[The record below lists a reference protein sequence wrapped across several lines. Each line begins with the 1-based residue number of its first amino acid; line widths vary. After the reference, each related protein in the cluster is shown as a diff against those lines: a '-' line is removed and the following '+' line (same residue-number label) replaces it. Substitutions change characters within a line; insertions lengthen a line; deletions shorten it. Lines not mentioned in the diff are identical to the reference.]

1 MCGIAG
7 IIGADAPA
15 RVARMTAAL
24 GHRGPDDQ
32 GTWQEPGIALGHR
45 RLSIIDL
52 SAAGHQPM
60 IDGDLV
66 ITYNGEIYN
75 FRELRATLGG
85 EWRSDSDT
93 EVLLRLYREHG
104 ERCVTMLE
112 GMFAF
117 AIWDRRRQ
125 RLFAARD
132 PLGIKPFHYRVD
144 GATLAFASELKA
156 LACVWNDPVDPT
168 AIHDFLAYGYVPAP
182 KTVYGRVAKLPAAHT
197 LVWERGRIEIARY
210 WEPSAQLR
218 VSEPHAARAGL
229 DALLARVVQ
238 DQLLADV
245 PVGVF
250 LSSGI
255 DSATVSYYAHTVRT
269 FTLGFDRAARSEAA
283 GARALA
289 AHFGLA
295 HLEATAGRVDLA
307 EALATVPRVYDE
319 PFGDSGAWST
329 YLVCKLARPHV
340 TVALSG
346 EGGDELFCGYPRY
359 WQARTG
365 RGWLQRL
372 LTPLLPPLSRAA
384 FSLARRSVDGPEGCL
399 ALMGN
404 LGTRQLRALLT
415 GAYLPSG
422 YDSAWFYRQHWRAD
436 LHPVQRMRWL
446 DLHTNLPEGLLV
458 KLDRASMAHSL
469 EVRPPLLDR
478 RLIEYVL
485 GVHPDLLVS
494 RAEQRGKLLLR
505 SLMAPRV
512 PPGHLER
519 PKSGFGLPV
528 HAWAR
533 QSSTVVAAAI
543 GRLRAA
549 GILRCTVPPGFRR
562 IWPLLVLDRWVASH

>member
-7 IIGADAPA
+7 VIGEDAQL
-15 RVARMTAAL
+15 RVERMTAAL

-32 GTWQEPGIALGHR
+32 GEWHEPGIALGHR

-52 SAAGHQPM
+52 SPAGHQPM
-60 IDGDLV
+60 HDGELV

-75 FRELRATLGG
+75 FRELRAALGG
-85 EWRSDSDT
+85 EFRSDSDT
-93 EVLLRLYREHG
+93 EVLLRLYRVYG
-104 ERCVTMLE
+104 DACVSMLE

-117 AIWDRRRQ
+117 AIWDRRRR

-156 LACVWNDPVDPT
+156 LTRVWKDPVDPT

-197 LVWERGRIEIARY
+197 LVWERGRIEVARY
-210 WEPSAQLR
+210 WEPSAAVR
-218 VSEPHAARAGL
+218 IHEPREARAGL
-229 DALLARVVQ
+229 DRLLAQVVTE
-238 DQLLADV
+238 QLVADV

-255 DSATVSYYAHTVRT
+255 DSATVSYYAKAVRT
-269 FTLGFDRAARSEAA
+269 FTLGFDRAQRSESD

-289 AHFGLA
+289 AHLGLE
-295 HLEATAGRVDLA
+295 HLEATAGGLDLE
-307 EALATVPRVYDE
+307 EAVATVPRIYDE
-319 PFGDSGAWST
+319 PFGDSGAWSA

-359 WQARTG
+359 WDNRDGGGPLTRTVE
-365 RGWLQRL
+365 R
-372 LTPLLPPLSRAA
+372 LLPPLSRGAL
-384 FSLARRSVDGPEGCL
+384 SLARRSLATPEDCL
-399 ALMGN
+399 AL
-404 LGTRQLRALLT
+404 LGSLGRRQLEALL
-415 GAYLPSG
+415 APEYLPSG
-422 YDSAWFYRQHWRAD
+422 YDSAWFYRQHWRSD
-436 LHPVQRMRWL
+436 LGPVQRMRWL

-458 KLDRASMAHSL
+458 KIDRASMAHSL

-478 RLIEYVL
+478 RLIEYAL
-485 GVHPDLLVS
+485 GLDPDLLVS
-494 RAEQRGKLLLR
+494 RAAGRGKLLLR
-505 SLMAPRV
+505 TLMAPRL
-512 PPGHLER
+512 PAGHLER

-533 QSSTVVAAAI
+533 QSPALVAAAVR
-543 GRLRAA
+543 RLRVA
-549 GILRCTVPPGFRR
+549 GILRGGVPSGFRR
-562 IWPLLVLDRWVASH
+562 IWSLLVLDRWVASH